1 MRWTARQANGVNR
14 FRISTRGTIE
24 SRAATADSVG
34 DTFLLPDGRQLTY
47 AVFGDA
53 GGLPVLFFH
62 GSPGSRLGPKSV
74 ASAAIDS
81 GARLIGVDRPG
92 MGRSD
97 PHPGRRLTDWPDDV
111 ARMLDHLDLGQVAV
125 AGVSA
130 GAAYVYACCT
140 AMPDR
145 MLAAAVVSGVG
156 PPWALRG
163 MRPASMRFVMA
174 RLPRLGQAMFSSIAD
189 RARRNPAH
197 FVPPGS
203 SRADLRALERPG
215 VREAYVAALLKAYRS
230 GVEGVMEDQRLQL
243 FDWGIDLGSIATPVH
258 LWHGDDDRVVSPS
271 VARRVAGA
279 LPSATLTVLPDAGH
293 FSTLTEHAA
302 EILDDLVGTAR
313 ERAPS
318 GS

>member
-1 MRWTARQANGVNR
+1 MSTLITPTARLG
-14 FRISTRGTIE
+14 S
-24 SRAATADSVG
+24 ADSAG
-34 DTFLLPDGRQLTY
+34 DTFLLPDGRRLTY

-53 GGLPVLFFH
+53 SGLPVLFFH

-74 ASAAIDS
+74 ASAATGS

-97 PHPGRRLTDWPDDV
+97 LHPGRRLMDWPDDV
-111 ARMLDHLDLGQVAV
+111 ARLLDHLELGQVAV

-130 GAAYVYACCT
+130 GAAYVYACCR
-140 AMPDR
+140 ALPDR
-145 MLAAAVVSGVG
+145 MLAATVVSGVG

-174 RLPRLGQAMFSSIAD
+174 RLPRLGRAMFSSMAD
-189 RARRNPAH
+189 RARRDPAH

-215 VREAYVAALLKAYRS
+215 IRDAYVAALLEAYRS

-243 FDWGIDLGSIATPVH
+243 LDWGFDLGSMVTPVH
-258 LWHGDDDRVVSPS
+258 LWHGDDDRVVRPS
-271 VARRVAGA
+271 VARRVAEA
-279 LPSATLTVLPDAGH
+279 LPSVTLTILPDAGH
-293 FSTLTEHAA
+293 FSTLVEHAA
-302 EILDDLVGTAR
+302 EILDDLVRTVR
-313 ERAPS
+313 EHAPL